1 MNLGGHMLKCG
12 IVILNYNDCPTT
24 EELLSK
30 IKDCT
35 EIDNIVV
42 VDNNSPNDSYIHLKK
57 YESPKISVIQSGRNG
72 GYSFGNNFGARY
84 LIENYHPDIIGIAN
98 PDTEFDGAFVGKI
111 KQMFE
116 AYPDYAML
124 TGLMSNHERGN
135 FAVDFWD
142 DESTPLAFIGSL
154 CHELF
159 IRPFVNLSRKILRM
173 NVMKPERYYARL
185 QEIMHSPCE
194 VNQVW
199 GVGGSL
205 FFIRTNDF
213 EAAGMF
219 DENIFLYYEEH
230 ILAYKINRRLWR
242 KAGVV
247 NTIEYVHDH
256 RTPENDSPLDKL
268 NRGINSL
275 KYHDA
280 SSMYYFNNY
289 VTSSRILQSVYALLI
304 KLRRLKSYAGYYF
317 RRLMLKIRSNH

>member
-1 MNLGGHMLKCG
+1 MLTCG
-12 IVILNYNDCPTT
+12 IVILNFNEYPVT
-24 EELLSK
+24 EELLSH
-30 IKDCT
+30 IKDCP
-35 EIDNIVV
+35 EIEHIVI
-42 VDNNSPNDSYIHLKK
+42 VDNASTDDSYVQLSK
-57 YESPKISVIQSGRNG
+57 YHNEKITLLQSGRDG
-72 GYSFGNNFGARY
+72 GYSFGNNVGARY
-84 LIENYHPDIIGIAN
+84 LIENFHPDIIGIAN

-124 TGLMSNHERGN
+124 TGLMSNHTRGN
-135 FAVDFWD
+135 LGVDFLE
-142 DESTPLAFIGSL
+142 DESTPLAFIGAI

-159 IRPFVNLSRKILRM
+159 IRPFVNLSRKIFRR
-173 NVMKPERYYARL
+173 NVMKPERYYTRL
-185 QEIMHSPCE
+185 QEIIHSPCE

-205 FFIRTNDF
+205 FFIRTEDF

-256 RTPENDSPLDKL
+256 KIPKNDTPLDKL
-268 NRGINSL
+268 NRGMNSL

-280 SSMYYFNNY
+280 SSMYYFSTY
-289 VTSSRILQSVYALLI
+289 VTNSRTLQAVYALLI
-304 KLRRLKSYAGYYF
+304 KLRRLKSYTGYYF